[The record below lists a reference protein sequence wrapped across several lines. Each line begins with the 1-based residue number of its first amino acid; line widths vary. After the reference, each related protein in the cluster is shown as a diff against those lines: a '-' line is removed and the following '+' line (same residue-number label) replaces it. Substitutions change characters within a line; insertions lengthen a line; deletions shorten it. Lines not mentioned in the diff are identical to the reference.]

1 MRRRDFLAGSS
12 GSLLYAMHPSRL
24 LAFSTTSAPPKR
36 GLRFAL
42 DSRCSADIRR
52 AVQQFIAS
60 VATQPLLS
68 VMAGRERPALVEVSQ
83 LLAHPDELAYNHIIF
98 IGRPDNPLFIAASQ
112 REALFSSGSIYVFGF
127 GAFRG
132 DCGYI
137 ESDRNPF
144 LHAARISSAPYETEF
159 ITITGT
165 SDQGILLALDA
176 FKQCSLV
183 NGIVAKEGWQRTE
196 TTLLDRD
203 PLPPSFVLPTF
214 APPQFLDY
222 TRIGITQSSEDEY
235 RGVLA
240 DTGITPQLIWRAK
253 YYRPGVW
260 DDAGASAA
268 FDAYS
273 NGLHR
278 RAYGNTLWLAQFAH
292 SSAAAAAAPRI
303 ATAAGLREKQTN
315 LWEGMQPAYANGTYP
330 GEHKSSG
337 SLSLAQHGAWL
348 MMSTLQEGALSEL
361 ISTPISDPT

>member
-52 AVQQFIAS
+52 AAQQLIAS

-68 VMAGRERPALVEVSQ
+68 IMAGRERPALVEVSQ
-83 LLAHPDELAYNHIIF
+83 LLAHPDELAYNHIIL

-112 REALFSSGSIYVFGF
+112 REALFSSDSIYVFGF

-144 LHAARISSAPYETEF
+144 LHAARISSAPYETEL

-176 FKQCSLV
+176 FKQRSLV

-196 TTLLDRD
+196 TMLLDRD
-203 PLPPSFVLPTF
+203 PLPPNFSLPTL

-222 TRIGITQSSEDEY
+222 TRIGITQSSEEEY

-253 YYRPGVW
+253 YYRPGAW

-278 RAYGNTLWLAQFAH
+278 RAYGSTLWLAQFAN
-292 SSAAAAAAPRI
+292 SLQAAAAAPKI
-303 ATAAGLREKQTN
+303 AAAAELGQKQTD
-315 LWEGMQPAYANGTYP
+315 LWIGAQPAYANGTYP

-337 SLSLAQHGAWL
+337 PLSLTQRGAWL
-348 MMSTLQEGALSEL
+348 LMSTLQGDALSVL
-361 ISTPISDPT
+361 L